1 MRAEKIIGSGA
12 QSLFP
17 VEMCF
22 PAISCGL
29 YTLFA
34 LLSVRKG
41 VFSTVLDRRGLLI
54 LYFQIERLSLVPVF
68 SPDEEAG

>member
-12 QSLFP
+12 QNLFP

-41 VFSTVLDRRGLLI
+41 DSLVVDRRGLLI
-54 LYFQIERLSLVPVF
+54 VYFQIERFSLVPIF
-68 SPDEEAG
+68 SPEKEAG